1 MALADAVINRLS
13 ARGDLLVRPISAV
26 LRYVRQP
33 SDPLLA
39 ARELNVQVIVDGS
52 IQKLGLRLRVHVQ
65 AWNATDGSTLLSSKL
80 ESEVAHLF
88 ALQDSLASEL
98 VNALGSKHASTA
110 GEPPTKSP
118 VAYEM
123 FLRGV
128 ERLSRVNRWD
138 TRAAIEMLEEAT
150 RLDQQFADAWA
161 SLARA
166 YRRMGA
172 IF

>member
-1 MALADAVINRLS
+1 M
-13 ARGDLLVRPISAV
+13 
-26 LRYVRQP
+26 
-33 SDPLLA
+33 
-39 ARELNVQVIVDGS
+39 
-52 IQKLGLRLRVHVQ
+52 
-65 AWNATDGSTLLSSKL
+65 SSFPFPPR
-80 ESEVAHLF
+80 A
-88 ALQDSLASEL
+88 
-98 VNALGSKHASTA
+98 ALGSKHASTA

-150 RLDQQFADAWA
+150 RLDRQFADAWA

-172 IF
+172 IFEPQRQWLRHAEHAARRALTLDPANADAKCVRGRILWTPPKRFQVRAALRALCSALAGLSSGACR